1 MSDGARPA
9 TDGRAH
15 IELWFG
21 DLEALAVPLLA
32 LDADAP
38 LLTAGERETLS
49 GTRRTARMALRL
61 LIGRYFGARWAT
73 EPFAS
78 GAHGKPTLPGLAG
91 DFNIAHTTSAALV
104 GLGCA
109 PAIGVD
115 LEPLRQVRLDARRRV
130 AIAEAAIRV
139 ADGAALPIMDEAR
152 TLQAWARLEALGKA
166 DGLGIG
172 RTLSRLGVWGGRSQ
186 TPPAGLGSRSEEMPG
201 IPPLAVRD
209 VEAGAGFHAAVAV
222 PRGTAVPALRSL
234 PLQLPALA
242 AMRAGVSPEPNSTV
256 DLGPAAG
263 HKGRIGA

>member
-1 MSDGARPA
+1 LSDGARPA
-9 TDGRAH
+9 TDGSAH

-21 DLEALAVPLLA
+21 DLEALAEPLLT
-32 LDADAP
+32 LDEDAP
-38 LLTAGERETLS
+38 LLTAGERESLS

-61 LIGRYFGARWAT
+61 LIGRFFGSRWASQ
-73 EPFAS
+73 PFAA

-91 DFNIAHTTSAALV
+91 DFNIAHTASAALV
-104 GLGCA
+104 GLGCVT
-109 PAIGVD
+109 AIGVD
-115 LEPLRQVRLDARRRV
+115 LEPLRQVRLDARRRL

-139 ADGAALPIMDEAR
+139 ADGADLPIMDEAR

-172 RTLSRLGVWGGRSQ
+172 RTLSRLGVWGR
-186 TPPAGLGSRSEEMPG
+186 PIPIPAAGSYTSEDPDG
-201 IPPLAVRD
+201 SAPIAVRD
-209 VEAGAGFHAAVAV
+209 VLAGAGFYAAVAV
-222 PRGTAVPALRSL
+222 PRGTAVPSLRSL

-242 AMRAGVSPEPNSTV
+242 AIRAGASPEPNSAV